1 MSEYLYFPGCSQR
14 ATAKGYDE
22 SFLAIAPR
30 LGVTLKELPDWSCCG
45 TGMALSVN
53 KTLSLTLAA
62 RNLAIAEQVG
72 TTVVTPCPSCSLTL
86 GKAAHVLQDG
96 GPVADNVHSCLA
108 AGGMKYAGGVKVRH
122 LMEVIVNDVGT
133 DKLRAETK
141 RPLTGKR
148 VAPYYG
154 CQVVRPVADGDDADD
169 PQNLEKIIGA
179 LGASAADFPL
189 KTACCGGALAVT
201 RPEVGQQMCLD
212 LLKSIKA
219 AKADIIV
226 TPCPLCQVTLEM
238 AQRQHQKTLG
248 DEAMVPVMNLTQLI
262 GVAFG
267 LSERELGLTRA
278 LMPAAC
284 KRALARTEVRAVV

>member
-1 MSEYLYFPGCSQR
+1 VSEYLYYPGCSQR
-14 ATAKGYDE
+14 ATARGYDE
-22 SFLAIAPR
+22 SLLAIAPR
-30 LGVTLKELPDWSCCG
+30 LGLSLQELPDWSCCG

-62 RNLAIAEQVG
+62 RNLAIAKPMG
-72 TTVVTPCPSCSLTL
+72 TTVVTPCPSCALTL
-86 GKAAHVLQDG
+86 GKAAHVLEDG
-96 GPVADNVHSCLA
+96 GPMAENVRTCLD

-122 LMEVIVNDVGT
+122 LMEVIVNDVGV
-133 DKLRAETK
+133 DKLKAETK
-141 RPLTGKR
+141 VPLTNKR
-148 VAPYYG
+148 IAPYYG
-154 CQVVRPVADGDDADD
+154 CQVVRPVAEGDDADD
-169 PQNLEKIIGA
+169 PQNLEAIITAIGG
-179 LGASAADFPL
+179 LAADFPL

-201 RPEVGQQMCLD
+201 RPDVGEQMCLD

-238 AQRQHQKTLG
+238 AQRQHKALLG

-267 LSERELGLTRA
+267 LSERALGLTRA
-278 LMPAAC
+278 LMPSAC
-284 KRALARTEVRAVV
+284 KRALARTEAQAVG